1 MKRDS
6 GEFFLLSGWEY
17 TGDAPFERLR
27 TRHWRAT
34 PGGFLQL
41 IQDAW
46 RNSATIKRAFAA
58 FRPDTVYLNTVRSA
72 LLVLVCGIR
81 FPGCRLILRDRDIRM
96 PRLMPWLLR
105 KGLRFEVSAISEMV
119 AAKWHGVKV
128 TIRENQLDEEAI
140 RRTVPYQYPFKG
152 PILIQ
157 VADFVPWK
165 RHDLF
170 LKMLAEAREKNPSIH
185 GVIKGRVHTP
195 EDERWLAEIRRL
207 QSELGLDEALLIDT
221 QDIPALPFIAGADT
235 LVSCATDEPYGR
247 AIQEARILGKRVIIN
262 S

>member
-6 GEFFLLSGWEY
+6 GEFFLLAGWEY
-17 TGDAPFERLR
+17 TGDAPFQRLH

-41 IQDAW
+41 LQDAW
-46 RNSATIKRAFAA
+46 RNSATIKRVIAA

-96 PRLMPWLLR
+96 PRIVRWLLKKR
-105 KGLRFEVSAISEMV
+105 LRFEVSAISEAV
-119 AAKWHGVKV
+119 AAKWHGVPV

-140 RRTVPYQYPFKG
+140 RHTVPYQYPFKG
-152 PILIQ
+152 PIMIQ

-165 RHDLF
+165 RHDIF
-170 LKMLAEAREKNPSIH
+170 LKMLADARKKNPSIH

-195 EDERWLAEIRRL
+195 DDERWLEKIQGL
-207 QSELGLDEALLIDT
+207 QKELGLKEALLIDT
-221 QDIPALPFIAGADT
+221 RDIPALPFIAGADI
-235 LVSCATDEPYGR
+235 LVSCAADEPYGR
-247 AIQEARILGKRVIIN
+247 AIQEARILGKKVIFN